1 MNTKDF
7 KEKKQLEEVVKK
19 ISRDVDA
26 VIVEGW
32 DDKKIVQ
39 KLGFKGKIF
48 MSAERTHED
57 LCEDVSR
64 VSEKV
69 AVLTDFDSHGKEEAR
84 EISRKLQQDI
94 DVIRSARKEFGAQ
107 LTSTDRRAVEDVR
120 PLFEDLDEKFVD
132 AAMDDLFFE
141 P

>member
-1 MNTKDF
+1 MNTEDF
-7 KEKKQLEEVVKK
+7 KEKKQLEEVVSR

-26 VIVEGW
+26 LIVEGW
-32 DDKKIVQ
+32 ADKKIIQ
-39 KLGFKGKIF
+39 KLGFEGKIF

-64 VSEKV
+64 SSDRV

-84 EISRKLQQDI
+84 EISRKLQQEI

-107 LTSTDRRAVEDVR
+107 LTSTDRRAVEDIR
-120 PLFEDLDEKFVD
+120 PLFQDRDEKFVD
-132 AAMDDLFFE
+132 AAMDGLFLE
-141 P
+141 L

>member
-1 MNTKDF
+1 MNTEDF
-7 KEKKQLEEVVKK
+7 IEKKQLEEIICR
-19 ISRDVDA
+19 ISRDVDS
-26 VIVEGW
+26 VVVEGW
-32 DDKKIVQ
+32 DDKKVIQ
-39 KLGFKGKIF
+39 KLGFKGRIF

-64 VSEKV
+64 ASERV

-84 EISRKLQQDI
+84 EISRKLQQDV
-94 DVIRSARKEFGAQ
+94 DVIRSARKDFGSQ
-107 LTSTDRRAVEDVR
+107 LTSKDRRAVEDIR
-120 PLFEDLDEKFVD
+120 PLFEDRDQKFVD